1 MPTYPSWQAM
11 TPKATG
17 GLRGT
22 RPKEPDVL
30 SQDEGKVSSPGK
42 EGASTTAAGKEVAEE
57 KVTGTPGWEVRKPG
71 ASTGTSPR
79 GCYEVPQSTAG

>member
-1 MPTYPSWQAM
+1 M

-30 SQDEGKVSSPGK
+30 SQDELEVSSPGK

-57 KVTGTPGWEVRKPG
+57 KVTGTPRLGGKEAWCLNG
-71 ASTGTSPR
+71 N
-79 GCYEVPQSTAG
+79 VPMWVL

>member
-1 MPTYPSWQAM
+1 MRPSEGLYGHIMPTYPSWQAM

-22 RPKEPDVL
+22 VPMEPDVL
-30 SQDEGKVSSPGK
+30 SQDEGEVSSAGE

-57 KVTGTPGWEVRKPG
+57 KVTGTP
-71 ASTGTSPR
+71 
-79 GCYEVPQSTAG
+79 AGR

>member
-30 SQDEGKVSSPGK
+30 SQDEGEMSPQGRK
-42 EGASTTAAGKEVAEE
+42 EPAPLLLG
-57 KVTGTPGWEVRKPG
+57 RKWLK
-71 ASTGTSPR
+71 R
-79 GCYEVPQSTAG
+79 R